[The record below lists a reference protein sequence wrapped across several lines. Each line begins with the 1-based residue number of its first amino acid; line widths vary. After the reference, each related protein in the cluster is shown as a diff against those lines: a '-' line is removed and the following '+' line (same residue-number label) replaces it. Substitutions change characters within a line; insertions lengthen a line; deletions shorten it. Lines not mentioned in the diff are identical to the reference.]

1 MVHFCDITEQNFKD
15 LALLYYDNP
24 QCFSMDE
31 FYDDVKRFN
40 YVTNLFENYRKTN
53 VLRERLI
60 LNHLIVLHNLFG
72 SFVSYGLHFRTS
84 ENNKAYLNSF
94 LIYLNYLPKELE
106 NKFPVIDEQL
116 LKQLEEKI

>member
-1 MVHFCDITEQNFKD
+1 MVHYSGITEQNFKD
-15 LALLYYDNP
+15 LALIYYDNP
-24 QCFSMDE
+24 QCFSIDE

-40 YVTNLFENYRKTN
+40 YVTTLFENYRKTN

-72 SFVSYGLHFRTS
+72 SFVPYGLHFRTS
-84 ENNKAYLNSF
+84 QNNKACLNSF
-94 LIYLNYLPKELE
+94 LTYLNYLPKELE
-106 NKFPVIDEQL
+106 NKFPVIDEQV